1 MEPSERKTDDVLL
14 KVRVQPRASRDQVV
28 LGGEGPVRVALTA
41 PPAQG
46 KANKALL
53 NIVARQ
59 LGVRKSAV
67 SLESGMKSRDKT
79 LRVAGLSAEE
89 IRRRLA

>member
-1 MEPSERKTDDVLL
+1 MEPGDRTTDDVLL
-14 KVRVQPRASRDQVV
+14 KVRVQPRASRNQVILAGEDQ
-28 LGGEGPVRVALTA
+28 VRVALTA
-41 PPAQG
+41 PPAEG

-67 SLESGMKSRDKT
+67 TLESGMKSRDKT